1 MGNNP
6 SHFKDKPYLPVET
19 VSWGMYKL
27 LSRQLRAR
35 ARASISRLPTE
46 AEGEH
51 AARAGS
57 TTDDS
62 VGCESSKRGEYAG

>member
-6 SHFKDKPYLPVET
+6 SHFKDNPYLPVET
-19 VSWGMYKL
+19 VSWEDVQAFI
-27 LSRQLRAR
+27 RQLRAR
-35 ARASISRLPTE
+35 ERDSIYRLPTE
-46 AEGEH
+46 AEGEY

-62 VGCESSKRGEYAG
+62 VGCESSRRGEYAW